1 MRQRESA
8 ATGRQSGAR
17 VKFSDGRR
25 GKAITC
31 LISGAIGPRR
41 HRRAS
46 LVVVLVLVRL
56 VVALL
61 CAGCGGAWDGSVG
74 AILGKDNRSGRLFV
88 REAPPGLGAAQA
100 GIQTGDELT
109 RIDGK
114 PVASMSPD
122 DVHRALAGKVGTK
135 VSLTVTR
142 AGEERTV
149 LVERGPLQSG
159 AASPSTPSPV
169 QEERGAR

>member
-1 MRQRESA
+1 MRQRDSA

-31 LISGAIGPRR
+31 LISAAIGPRQ

-46 LVVVLVLVRL
+46 LALFLVLVGL
-56 VVALL
+56 VVSLL

-74 AILGKDNRSGRLFV
+74 AILGKDNHTGRLFV
-88 REAPPGLGAAQA
+88 REAPPGLGAEQA
-100 GIQTGDELT
+100 GIQAGDELT

-135 VSLTVTR
+135 VSLTVIR

-149 LVERGPLQSG
+149 LVERGPLQSA
-159 AASPSTPSPV
+159 AASPPTHSPLP
-169 QEERGAR
+169 EERGAR

>member
-1 MRQRESA
+1 MRQRDSA
-8 ATGRQSGAR
+8 ATGRQGGAR

-31 LISGAIGPRR
+31 LISAAIGPRR

-46 LVVVLVLVRL
+46 LGLVLVLVCHL
-56 VVALL
+56 SLA
-61 CAGCGGAWDGSVG
+61 CGGAWDGSVG
-74 AILGKDNRSGRLFV
+74 AIFGKDNRTGRLFV
-88 REAPPGLGAAQA
+88 RDAPPGLGAAQA
-100 GIQTGDELT
+100 GIQAGDELT
-109 RIDGK
+109 QIDGK

-135 VSLTVTR
+135 VSLTVTH
-142 AGEERTV
+142 AGEARTV

-159 AASPSTPSPV
+159 PASPSTPEPLP
-169 QEERGAR
+169 EERGAR